1 MFRIKGRF
9 LRLKIK
15 YKIIL
20 AMYLVIIP
28 TLLIIS
34 SYMYLRDYK
43 NTVSDM
49 DTYYENLTSTVEENI
64 DYLQADLLDLSTYL
78 SINSDIRYI
87 LNAKPEDLGIN
98 QSLIWEKSTPTDFVR
113 DMISIKSYIQTLI
126 FYTENGIQPFYLS
139 MDNSVLNKDINAVH
153 SMDIYQSALAA
164 NGDHVWSRIN
174 KNDKGIFLNNRSDKI
189 MISRVIFDWSKQ
201 NKIGFLVM
209 GINADK
215 YEQICKNA
223 LQKENEGIIICNK
236 NGQELVRVG
245 EMDDM
250 VIDYIEGDEFKNK
263 FKESMNSHFEYKNNF
278 IFYSWSETNSNVI
291 YYILPKEN
299 WLSRI
304 QNAKT
309 LPIVFGF
316 AMLIALWPLSMLA
329 STIISKPLNRL
340 YRSMVKFKAGDF
352 KQQVEVTDYD
362 EIGEVID
369 CFNHMVTEIKELIDT
384 NYVMV
389 LRERQS
395 ELDALQ
401 SQINPHFLY
410 NTLDSLYWQAL
421 NANSDKLAE
430 DIFSLSQLFR
440 LVLSQGQAMIPIAR
454 EKELI
459 FHYLQI
465 QKMRFEK
472 KLNYTIDMD
481 EDILNYSI
489 PKLILQPFVENA
501 IVHGLECTDERGL
514 IEISGHRKEEDL
526 VFQVKDNGVGM
537 TKEQLDAI
545 FEEKEAKEYS
555 SQRIGRYAIKNVQE
569 RLSIKYHDDFTL
581 LIESKVG
588 VGTTVTIKIPAG

>member
-1 MFRIKGRF
+1 
-9 LRLKIK
+9 
-15 YKIIL
+15 
-20 AMYLVIIP
+20 MYLK
-28 TLLIIS
+28 
-34 SYMYLRDYK
+34 DYK
-43 NTVSDM
+43 STVHDM

-78 SINSDIRYI
+78 SINNDIRYI
-87 LNAKPEDLGIN
+87 LNTKIEDLGVN

-113 DMISIKSYIQTLI
+113 DMISIKSYIKTLI
-126 FYTENGIQPFYLS
+126 LYTENGIQPFYLS
-139 MDNSVLNKDINAVH
+139 MDNSVLNRDIKVVH
-153 SMDIYQSALAA
+153 NMDIYKTAVNA

-174 KNDKGIFLNNRSDKI
+174 KSDKGIFLNNRSDKI
-189 MISRVIFDWSKQ
+189 MISRVIFDWSKK

-209 GINADK
+209 GIDADK

-223 LQKENEGIIICNK
+223 LQKENEGMIICNK
-236 NGQELVRVG
+236 MGQELVHVG
-245 EMDDM
+245 K
-250 VIDYIEGDEFKNK
+250 IDEKVSDYLGSNEFRSSLPG
-263 FKESMNSHFEYKNNF
+263 SMSNHFEYQDNF
-278 IFYSWSETNSNVI
+278 VFYSWSETNSNVI
-291 YYILPKEN
+291 YYILPKAN

-304 QNAKT
+304 QNAKI
-309 LPIVFGF
+309 LPIAFGC

-329 STIISKPLNRL
+329 SYIISKPLNRL

-369 CFNHMVTEIKELIDT
+369 CFNQMVKEIKELIDT

-401 SQINPHFLY
+401 AQINPHFLY
-410 NTLDSLYWQAL
+410 NTLDSLYWQAI
-421 NANSDKLAE
+421 NAKSDKLAE

-440 LVLSQGQAMIPIAR
+440 LVLNQGHSMIPIVR

-459 FHYLQI
+459 YHYLQI

-481 EDILNYSI
+481 ESILSYSI

-501 IVHGLECTDERGL
+501 IVHGLECTGEKGF
-514 IEISGHRKEEDL
+514 IEITGHLDDGYI

-537 TKEQLDAI
+537 SKEQLEKV
-545 FEEKEAKEYS
+545 FEEAETKEYS
-555 SQRIGRYAIKNVQE
+555 SQRIGWYAIKNVKE
-569 RLSIKYHDDFTL
+569 RLTIKYREEFSL

-588 VGTTVTIKIPAG
+588 GGTTVTVRIPARYE